1 MNIILTT
8 GNTTSTECS
17 KMSSDERIHWLENLI
32 FTGNKLAG
40 HTTSDGTGTAL
51 TYILSP
57 PNDLIVKIAH
67 TDSPNT
73 ETPAIDLT
81 IEMPEFGKYII
92 HVQHINVSKCYVYV
106 II

>member
-1 MNIILTT
+1 MT
-8 GNTTSTECS
+8 
-17 KMSSDERIHWLENLI
+17 SDERIHWLENLI

-40 HTTSDGTGTAL
+40 HTTSTGTGTGL

-81 IEMPEFGKYII
+81 VEMPEFGKYII
-92 HVQHINVSKCYVYV
+92 IIPHIYLSVIYIIMQYV
-106 II
+106 